1 MKDILKKVFPRTIP
15 VLTGYLALGFAF
27 GVLLQEKGYGVEWA
41 FIMSVFIYAGS
52 GQFLAV
58 TLLSTGASLF
68 QIALLTFLLNFRHM
82 FYGLSFL
89 DKYKGVGKR
98 KAYLIF
104 GLTDET
110 YALLTGYDA
119 PEGIKEKDYY
129 LTVTLLNHIYWIIG
143 GVLGAF
149 IGGLVPFELKGI
161 DFVMTSL
168 FAVFV
173 EEQWKTNKNHI
184 PALCGFAHT
193 IISLLLFGPENFLI
207 PALIVISSLLL
218 CLQKVIN
225 VDKEEDK
232 NGL

>member
-89 DKYKGVGKR
+89 DKYKGVKEGVVFPIQDPTDVNEYLKDIAMLCGINKR
-98 KAYLIF
+98 ITFHTSRHTFAS
-104 GLTDET
+104 
-110 YALLTGYDA
+110 
-119 PEGIKEKDYY
+119 
-129 LTVTLLNHIYWIIG
+129 TVTLANNISIEVVSKMMGHTNTR
-143 GVLGAF
+143 
-149 IGGLVPFELKGI
+149 
-161 DFVMTSL
+161 MTTHYAKL
-168 FAVFV
+168 
-173 EEQWKTNKNHI
+173 
-184 PALCGFAHT
+184 
-193 IISLLLFGPENFLI
+193 
-207 PALIVISSLLL
+207 
-218 CLQKVIN
+218 
-225 VDKEEDK
+225 VDKCIGEQMDTLM
-232 NGL
+232 NTFGNSNVNSDT